1 MDWDV
6 KDFVVFGAMLMGAVL
21 IGWLARRRNRS
32 SAYRF
37 AVAVALAAAFILVW
51 VNGAVGIIGDEDNSA
66 NLMFLGVL
74 AVGVVG
80 SLAARFRPGG
90 MARAMLVT
98 AVAQLAVA
106 AVAVIADLGATGP
119 AWPGDVLLLTV
130 FFVVM
135 WLLSA
140 WLFRKSIP
148 RRYPGDLELRG

>member
-6 KDFVVFGAMLMGAVL
+6 KDFVVSGAMLAAVL
-21 IGWLARRRNRS
+21 LIAWLARRKNRS

-37 AVAVALAAAFILVW
+37 AVGVALAAAFILVW
-51 VNGAVGIIGDEDNSA
+51 VNGAVGIIGDEGNDA
-66 NLMFLGVL
+66 NLMFFGVL
-74 AVGVVG
+74 AVGVIG
-80 SLAARFRPGG
+80 SVVARFHPRG
-90 MARAMLVT
+90 MARAMFAT
-98 AVAQLAVA
+98 AMAQAAVA

-119 AWPGDVLLLTV
+119 AWPGDVLVLTA
-130 FFVVM
+130 FLVVM

>member
-1 MDWDV
+1 MDWEIL
-6 KDFVVFGAMLMGAVL
+6 DFAVFGAMLVGVVL
-21 IGWLARRRNRS
+21 IGWLARQKSRS

-37 AVAVALAAAFILVW
+37 AVGIALAAAFILVW
-51 VNGAVGIIGDEDNSA
+51 VNGAVGIIGDEGNDA
-66 NLMFLGVL
+66 NLMFFGVL
-74 AVGVVG
+74 AVGAVG
-80 SLAARFRPGG
+80 SLVARFHPRG

-98 AVAQLAVA
+98 AMAQASVA
-106 AVAVIADLGATGP
+106 AIAVNADLGATGP
-119 AWPGDVLLLTV
+119 AWPGDVLLLTA